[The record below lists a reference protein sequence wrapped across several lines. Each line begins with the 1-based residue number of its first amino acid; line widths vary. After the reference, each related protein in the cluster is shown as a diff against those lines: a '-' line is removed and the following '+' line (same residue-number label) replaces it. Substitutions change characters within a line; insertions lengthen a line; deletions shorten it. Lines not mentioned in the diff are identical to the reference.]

1 MARWVCINR
10 QRTLCDSTLLS
21 LLPPSRAHVLRGRS
35 TASPQTG
42 PVNSRIPTRPRQLS
56 SFPRIRVFYVDI
68 GRFGCLRFRE
78 LLGQRERGFVAVSK
92 KTLIGGIPGLGRDSG
107 LRTTLAG
114 MPGCSSAD
122 MRGSSRSSNNTRVAS
137 RTGQKQ
143 EGFPHHQRYR

>member
-1 MARWVCINR
+1 MSSADVL
-10 QRTLCDSTLLS
+10 QRLLKLDLSTPESRRVLDNFFHFQGYGYFVSTLEDS
-21 LLPPSRAHVLRGRS
+21 D
-35 TASPQTG
+35 
-42 PVNSRIPTRPRQLS
+42 
-56 SFPRIRVFYVDI
+56 VF
-68 GRFGCLRFRE
+68 
-78 LLGQRERGFVAVSK
+78 GFVNFLDKVREVSSLCRK

-143 EGFPHHQRYR
+143 EGFSHHQRYR